1 MLGIDIGG
9 TKLALALADEQGNVL
24 ERSQRRTEPTGRP
37 ADDVARVV
45 DDARALLARLNLSPQ
60 QVACVGVSAPG
71 PLDAAREYVMRPP
84 NLPGWQDVP
93 LRRLLAEGL
102 GTRVSLENDANAA
115 ALAEWRYGAGRGY
128 RDVIYLTA
136 STGMGAGIVLGGRL
150 YRGTSGNAGEVGHAP
165 VEWEGLPCAC
175 GQRGCLEAYVG
186 GAAWIQRLSR
196 ETPAESLVAELA
208 GGRERARPEHVV
220 QAARRGDA
228 FALAEMD
235 RYNDYLSRAI
245 TSLVY
250 VLSPQVVILGT
261 IPTQAGEELC
271 FAPLRK
277 RVAAH
282 VWPELGR
289 DLEIV
294 PSALG
299 ADLPAYAGLCA
310 AHEGLKRR
318 TR

>member
-1 MLGIDIGG
+1 MPFPIDQQPFIFG
-9 TKLALALADEQGNVL
+9 TVACFKRQKNIIDLFKAFRLVRQKKPNAVL
-24 ERSQRRTEPTGRP
+24 EVIGDGVLRP
-37 ADDVARVV
+37 ELEAWITQNALN
-45 DDARALLARLNLSPQ
+45 DAIILH
-60 QVACVGVSAPG
+60 
-71 PLDAAREYVMRPP
+71 
-84 NLPGWQDVP
+84 GWQNNVANHMIRWHAFV
-93 LRRLLAEGL
+93 LS
-102 GTRVSLENDANAA
+102 SL
-115 ALAEWRYGAGRGY
+115 
-128 RDVIYLTA
+128 
-136 STGMGAGIVLGGRL
+136 
-150 YRGTSGNAGEVGHAP
+150 
-165 VEWEGLPCAC
+165 WEGLPCAC

-186 GAAWIQRLSR
+186 GAAWTQRLSR

-220 QAARRGDA
+220 PAARRGDA

-235 RYNDYLSRAI
+235 RYNDYLARAI

-277 RVAAH
+277 RVVDH

-299 ADLPAYAGLCA
+299 TDLPAYAGLCA
-310 AHEGLKRR
+310 AHEGLERR
-318 TR
+318 PR